1 MYPPP
6 YTYNDPRLTYN
17 EHCFYY
23 NGGYDEVCLIIG
35 FDRKRRVGVGGGG
48 RRKSEER
55 EEVLPWIDI
64 TIQSQLTAIN
74 GEFVEDANITTQG
87 AKGELSPGNISL
99 LASRAVSEAANI
111 EILAKEVVVG
121 RPTTSQ
127 DEQSNDNGAD
137 VIAEPILATRGDR
150 FIPLANLRSSTAS
163 IIFKTEITSSL
174 PKKSEQ
180 GNLEKVDTVTK
191 TEQIECSNDINFK
204 ADLVPS
210 KKNSGSDNQ

>member
-87 AKGELSPGNISL
+87 AK
-99 LASRAVSEAANI
+99 
-111 EILAKEVVVG
+111 
-121 RPTTSQ
+121 
-127 DEQSNDNGAD
+127 
-137 VIAEPILATRGDR
+137 
-150 FIPLANLRSSTAS
+150 
-163 IIFKTEITSSL
+163 
-174 PKKSEQ
+174 
-180 GNLEKVDTVTK
+180 
-191 TEQIECSNDINFK
+191 
-204 ADLVPS
+204 
-210 KKNSGSDNQ
+210 

>member
-1 MYPPP
+1 M
-6 YTYNDPRLTYN
+6 
-17 EHCFYY
+17 
-23 NGGYDEVCLIIG
+23 
-35 FDRKRRVGVGGGG
+35 
-48 RRKSEER
+48 
-55 EEVLPWIDI
+55 
-64 TIQSQLTAIN
+64 
-74 GEFVEDANITTQG
+74 
-87 AKGELSPGNISL
+87 
-99 LASRAVSEAANI
+99 
-111 EILAKEVVVG
+111 VG